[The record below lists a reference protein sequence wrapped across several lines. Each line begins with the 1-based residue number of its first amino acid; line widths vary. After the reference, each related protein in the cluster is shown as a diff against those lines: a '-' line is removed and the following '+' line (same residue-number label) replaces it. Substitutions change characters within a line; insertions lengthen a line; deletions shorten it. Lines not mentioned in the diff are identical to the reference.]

1 MLIGLLA
8 ACYCEADRQKI
19 EYIYLHY
26 GKIIFY
32 VIDRIINDQKI
43 SEDLTHDLFVRLIE
57 MSNRIDLTDLKKL
70 KSLLVILAKHTAI
83 DYERK
88 QKNAVT
94 DENVSENFCGSLAED
109 SRTPDEVLL
118 DHEAYERLLVS
129 IDKLGDAYTPI
140 FQLKYLHGYS
150 NPEIAKLLNIPS
162 ARLVSHRL
170 GNGKMILMK
179 MIGGDRHFEN
189 KSR

>member
-8 ACYCEADRQKI
+8 ACCCEADRQKI

-57 MSNRIDLTDLKKL
+57 MADRIDLTDLKKL

-94 DENVSENFCGSLAED
+94 DENVSENLCGSLAED
-109 SRTPDEVLL
+109 SRKPD
-118 DHEAYERLLVS
+118 
-129 IDKLGDAYTPI
+129 DKLGDAYTPI
-140 FQLKYLHGYS
+140 FQLTCLHGYS

-162 ARLVSHRL
+162 AKDVSNRVIS
-170 GNGKMILMK
+170 GKRILMR
-179 MIGGDRHFEN
+179 MIGGDRYFEN

>member
-8 ACYCEADRQKI
+8 ACCCEADRQKI

-26 GKIIFY
+26 EKIIFY
-32 VIDRIINDQKI
+32 VINRIINDQKT

-57 MSNRIDLTDLKKL
+57 MADRIDLADLKKL
-70 KSLLVILAKHTAI
+70 RSLLVILAKHTAI

-88 QKNAVT
+88 QKNSVT
-94 DENVSENFCGSLAED
+94 DENISENLCG
-109 SRTPDEVLL
+109 RTPDEALL
-118 DHEAYERLLVS
+118 DHEAYERLLAS

-179 MIGGDRHFEN
+179 MIGGDRYFEN